1 MAKIN
6 LNITGNYIV
15 KYVKNGQKMKII
27 NHAPQIID
35 ADKKT
40 IIKLSVYEEKNVFT
54 TILKKSLY
62 GFTEIFLICIP
73 SISTAYYKK
82 YYFEVNNDE
91 TDIYLSDNKLKG
103 IEKYKTFHID
113 YLIDFISF
121 IGIVLILALVIYIAI
136 KTHWFEE

>member
-6 LNITGNYIV
+6 LNITGNYTV
-15 KYVKNGQKMKII
+15 KYVKNGKKIKII
-27 NHAPQIID
+27 NNVPQIID

-54 TILKKSLY
+54 TILKNSLY
-62 GFTEIFLICIP
+62 GFTKIFLICNP
-73 SISTAYYKK
+73 SIITAYYKK
-82 YYFEVNNDE
+82 YYFEVINDE
-91 TDIYLSDNKLKG
+91 TNIDLSGNKLKG
-103 IEKYKTFHID
+103 IEKYKDFHID

-121 IGIVLILALVIYIAI
+121 IGIFLILGLVIYIAI

>member
-6 LNITGNYIV
+6 LNITGNYTV
-15 KYVKNGQKMKII
+15 KYVKNGQKIRII
-27 NHAPQIID
+27 NHVPQIID

-54 TILKKSLY
+54 TILKNSLY
-62 GFTEIFLICIP
+62 GFTKIFLICIP
-73 SISTAYYKK
+73 SINTAHYKK
-82 YYFEVNNDE
+82 YYFKVINDE
-91 TDIYLSDNKLKG
+91 TEIDLSDNKLKG

-121 IGIVLILALVIYIAI
+121 IGIFIILGLVIYIAI
-136 KTHWFEE
+136 KTHWFEQ